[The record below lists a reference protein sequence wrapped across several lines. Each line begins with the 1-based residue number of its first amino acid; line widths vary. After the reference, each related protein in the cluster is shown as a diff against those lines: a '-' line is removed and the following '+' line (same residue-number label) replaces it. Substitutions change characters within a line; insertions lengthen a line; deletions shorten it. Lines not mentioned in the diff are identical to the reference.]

1 MKVHAKNTDRL
12 GHLLNTLKVAGPQIP
27 SLCSHFCSQS
37 TTTLIERLVVFLS
50 YMLVFPFPL
59 SRSAPCPLPTPTRDR
74 VPIPAATRD
83 FGAPLLAPMLL
94 LVTASHPSHPFPSDN
109 TPFPSPSP
117 SINHHRASHCW
128 IRGDDVGKRPS
139 PPSPSVSRASIT
151 GATLPVLLTL
161 HRWASFV
168 GEETGIRLDSRR
180 RGCGDGERR
189 KRGMWVLF
197 VHIYLVEFES
207 PNLRD
212 NAGVEPWK

>member
-59 SRSAPCPLPTPTRDR
+59 SRSAPCPLPTLTRDR

-128 IRGDDVGKRPS
+128 IRGDDAVSLCLEGIHHRRH
-139 PPSPSVSRASIT
+139 PPCIAHPPPLGILR
-151 GATLPVLLTL
+151 
-161 HRWASFV
+161 RWRDGDTPRF
-168 GEETGIRLDSRR
+168 EETRVWRWREEKKGNVGLI
-180 RGCGDGERR
+180 CPY
-189 KRGMWVLF
+189 LF
-197 VHIYLVEFES
+197 GWIWES
-207 PNLRD
+207 
-212 NAGVEPWK
+212 